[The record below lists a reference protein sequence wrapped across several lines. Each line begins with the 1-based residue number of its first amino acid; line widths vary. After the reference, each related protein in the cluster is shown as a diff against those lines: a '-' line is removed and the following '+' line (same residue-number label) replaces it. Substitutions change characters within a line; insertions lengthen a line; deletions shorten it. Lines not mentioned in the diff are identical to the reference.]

1 MAVAADDVVTSPG
14 RETRPVCLP
23 ARSFAWPRGRQRAVV
38 LDSGISAPRRAR
50 AAVAEALDAWGMAG
64 LADDAMQVASEL
76 VANAVAASVRAAPE
90 GAGSCPVTLIISSTD
105 GEVCIRV
112 WDPDPTPLPRTRQD
126 PDTWAERG
134 RGLLIVEELQRPVGL
149 VPRPHR
155 QVRVVCAPAQPAA
168 THRMTRQAC
177 CADPR
182 SPNVLA
188 KKPCAYGPLSVVLP
202 AVRSRGGSPAGPAA

>member
-1 MAVAADDVVTSPG
+1 MQRTPAPAI
-14 RETRPVCLP
+14 CLP
-23 ARSFAWPRGRQRAVV
+23 VALRGPGVGSG
-38 LDSGISAPRRAR
+38 LWCWTPGISAPRRAR

-134 RGLLIVEELQRPVGL
+134 RGLLIVEALSARWGWYPGHTGKYVWSAL
-149 VPRPHR
+149 
-155 QVRVVCAPAQPAA
+155 
-168 THRMTRQAC
+168 
-177 CADPR
+177 
-182 SPNVLA
+182 
-188 KKPCAYGPLSVVLP
+188 PLSQP
-202 AVRSRGGSPAGPAA
+202 PPTG